1 MSGLNIVLLIYMGL
15 PFGEVVE
22 SLASIVGGKFLFVV
36 GGAKFFYVVN
46 DGS

>member
-1 MSGLNIVLLIYMGL
+1 MGL

-22 SLASIVGGKFLFVV
+22 SLARIVGGKFLCVV
-36 GGAKFFYVVN
+36 DGAKLFCVVN